1 MRFARWTFLIAGIYG
16 LLALVPMYFIESQI
30 GIDTPP
36 AITHPEYFYGFI
48 GVAVAFQLVFII
60 ISTDPAKYRPLIL
73 TAIVEKFSFAIAAGV
88 LLLQGRLAGMIILGA
103 GIDLVIGVLFI
114 FSWISSGMANGR
126 GRSLSEN

>member
-16 LLALVPMYFIESQI
+16 LLALVPMYFMEAQI
-30 GIDTPP
+30 GIDSPP
-36 AITHPEYFYGFI
+36 PITHPEYFYGFI